1 MASHESIYVC
11 LMALAAQHGR
21 MLDQCAWHECF
32 RLKHCIVSCVSYSQF
47 DRMQISCRGL
57 LNEESMLRPL
67 AC

>member
-1 MASHESIYVC
+1 
-11 LMALAAQHGR
+11 MALAAQHGR